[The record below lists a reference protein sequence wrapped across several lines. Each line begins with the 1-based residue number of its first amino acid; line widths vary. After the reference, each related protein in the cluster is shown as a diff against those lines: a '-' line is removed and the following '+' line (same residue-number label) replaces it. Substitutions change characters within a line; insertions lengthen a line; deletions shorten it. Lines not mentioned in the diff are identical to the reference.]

1 MSINIKGEVASISIW
16 TAHPL
21 ILGAVDKLPPRVLD
35 LLHPDLKIGVNTV
48 CLGEVPVG
56 NISHFI
62 DYRFARMRME
72 LTEYQLL
79 RKFITATAAFVLG
92 MTTWTALYFINQHV
106 WLTSLIGFITVLA
119 MCSLFSRRYMY
130 TVSENKVLH
139 DLYVYFIKE
148 HQYSQESISQSLSN
162 ENQQLRDT
170 LARLDEQLIVQHHA
184 HKEEEHKHIIE
195 QQKIAHENRELSDG
209 FSRVTAA
216 YQDLLNH
223 TDTDKVETHIHR
235 CRSYGI
241 DIYYDDDLIPP
252 TDTVH

>member
-1 MSINIKGEVASISIW
+1 MTIKINDDRACINVW

-21 ILGAVDKLPPRVLD
+21 ILGAVEKLPPRVLY

-48 CLGEVPVG
+48 CLGEMPVG

-62 DYRFARMRME
+62 DYRFAKMRME
-72 LTEYQLL
+72 LTEHQLL
-79 RKFITATAAFVLG
+79 RKFTTAASAFVLG
-92 MTTWTALYFINQHV
+92 MTTWTTLYFINQHV

-119 MCSLFSRRYMY
+119 MCSLFSRRYIY

-148 HQYSQESISQSLSN
+148 HQYSHETISQSLSN

-195 QQKIAHENRELSDG
+195 QQKIAHENRELADG

-223 TDTDKVETHIHR
+223 TDTDKVETHIQR

-252 TDTVH
+252 TDTIH